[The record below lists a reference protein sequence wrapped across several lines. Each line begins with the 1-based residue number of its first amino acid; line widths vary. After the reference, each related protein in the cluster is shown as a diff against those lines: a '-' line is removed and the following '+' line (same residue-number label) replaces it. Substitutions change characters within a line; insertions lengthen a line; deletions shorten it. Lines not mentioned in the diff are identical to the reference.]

1 MDRVAIK
8 KRAKEF
14 AFQNKWN
21 IWKPLLIFMIISFV
35 ISFVISFIITLLKVP
50 ETVRLIIILVLG
62 LALLPM
68 SVGLASYILKL
79 VNGKEADLINELLSR
94 YKDGSAFPIIKTM
107 FLASLF
113 VCLWSLL
120 FVIPG
125 IICGIAYAMMGFIL
139 AEQTADEVNAKP
151 AYKLSKEK
159 MNGHKWEYFVFQ
171 LSFILWIL
179 GTSFTFG
186 ILGIWSVPYITTAN
200 VMWYE
205 ELKKISK

>member
-14 AFQNKWN
+14 AFNNKWN
-21 IWKPLLIFMIISFV
+21 IWKAILLYMALVFGVSF
-35 ISFVISFIITLLKVP
+35 
-50 ETVRLIIILVLG
+50 VLG
-62 LALLPM
+62 LITGILRLPEAVNGLLEIVVTLGCMPM
-68 SVGLASYILKL
+68 VVGLASYCIKV
-79 VNGKEADLINELLSR
+79 VNGKKVDAFEELISR
-94 YKDGSAFPIIKTM
+94 YKDGSYMNIILVM
-107 FLASLF
+107 FLAGLIIAA
-113 VCLWSLL
+113 LSLL

-125 IICGIAYAMMGFIL
+125 IIFAIAYAMTAFIL
-139 AEQTADEVNAKP
+139 AETKPDDIAKEK
-151 AYKLSKEK
+151 AYKISKRM

-179 GTSFTFG
+179 GTEFTFG
-186 ILGIWSVPYITTAN
+186 ILGIWTVPYMTTAN

>member
-14 AFQNKWN
+14 AFNNKWN
-21 IWKPLLIFMIISFV
+21 IWKALLLSMAFSSAASFV
-35 ISFVISFIITLLKVP
+35 MSLITGILRLP
-50 ETVRLIIILVLG
+50 ESVVGLIEIVLS
-62 LALLPM
+62 LALMPM
-68 SVGLASYILKL
+68 AVGLSSYFIKL
-79 VNGKEADLINELLSR
+79 VNGKKVDVIEELLSR
-94 YKDGSAFPIIKTM
+94 YKDGSYMNIILVM
-107 FLASLF
+107 FLAGLF
-113 VCLWSLL
+113 IALWSML

-125 IICGIAYAMMGFIL
+125 IICSIAYAMTAFIL
-139 AEQTADEVNAKP
+139 AETKP
-151 AYKLSKEK
+151 EEITKEHAYKTSKR
-159 MNGHKWEYFVFQ
+159 MMDGHKMDYFVFQ

-186 ILGIWSVPYITTAN
+186 ILGIWSVPYMTTAN